1 MIDVRNKTI
10 IYIFILILL
19 VRGISGDGLTIGY
32 GDESDAPVVVL
43 DTPIWLNIT
52 VNSSDYWDGL
62 DTPADIDL
70 TDLGDVNAPTPSND
84 DVLTYSGGSWINQA
98 ITVITD
104 LLYCKLTGCIITGD
118 FEVEGD
124 TTVRNLTIE
133 TKVISSLNS
142 TTCYKFKENGDIG
155 VSLAC

>member
-1 MIDVRNKTI
+1 MNKRLVLI
-10 IYIFILILL
+10 LFISLILL
-19 VRGISGDGLTIGY
+19 TKSGLSNGLDVGY
-32 GDESDAPVVVL
+32 DETTDAPVVVL

-62 DTPADIDL
+62 DTPADIDI
-70 TDLGDVNAPTPSND
+70 TNLGDVNAPTPSND